1 MQLKNHMGVPLSLA
15 DSQIAMKD
23 LPLPGMAQ
31 TFPRPE
37 YPYYDR
43 RRGVSH
49 YLMPVQ
55 MENQLLRVQDFMVED
70 IAISNNF
77 KFPLFFSRTVPA
89 SARVGLDAN
98 LETEAMVLRLLPE
111 RKEERFDVAQ
121 TEHLLWKRFRFR
133 NFNNPDVTLDDNE
146 AGMMI
151 VYPEIAL
158 ELHEWYLKKNDTA
171 KALAH
176 LERAV
181 LEFPFYPRT
190 VALLHDYYKSK
201 GEADKA
207 KEVVERSRRHLE
219 KTVRR
224 SAENP
229 VWWMF
234 LSNLYHLEGNKE
246 QAYRAIQTAWE
257 IHRAEDFVFRTY
269 VQYCLADGRTDLL
282 LKVAREWLE
291 NHPDDSFAR
300 QILSQFG
307 TTPQLPQG
315 LPSR

>member
-1 MQLKNHMGVPLSLA
+1 
-15 DSQIAMKD
+15 
-23 LPLPGMAQ
+23 
-31 TFPRPE
+31 
-37 YPYYDR
+37 
-43 RRGVSH
+43 
-49 YLMPVQ
+49 
-55 MENQLLRVQDFMVED
+55 
-70 IAISNNF
+70 
-77 KFPLFFSRTVPA
+77 
-89 SARVGLDAN
+89 VGLDAN

-121 TEHLLWKRFRFR
+121 TEHLLWERFRFR

-158 ELHEWYLKKNDTA
+158 ELYEWYLKKNDTA

-201 GEADKA
+201 GETDKA

-219 KTVRR
+219 KAVRR

-229 VWWMF
+229 IWWMF
-234 LSNLYHLEGNKE
+234 LSNVHQLEGNKE
-246 QAYRAIQTAWE
+246 AAYRAIQAAWE
-257 IHRAEDFVFRTY
+257 INRAEDFVFRTY
-269 VQYCLADGRTDLL
+269 VQYCLANGRTDLL
-282 LKVAREWLE
+282 IKLTQEWLE
-291 NHPDDSFAR
+291 NHADDPFAR